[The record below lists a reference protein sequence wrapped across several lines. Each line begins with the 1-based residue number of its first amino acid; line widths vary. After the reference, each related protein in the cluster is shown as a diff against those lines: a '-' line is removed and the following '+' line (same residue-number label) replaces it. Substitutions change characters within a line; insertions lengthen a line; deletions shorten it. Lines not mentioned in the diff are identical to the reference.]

1 MSYTS
6 ATTSATL
13 TLSGVNSSQEAAQLY
28 VDWLVN
34 NPDETPECA
43 PTDATAEEILDEV
56 LPYISFEDGAVVISL
71 DTESDDGNYNSEYFD
86 SITSHLR
93 SIMSSELMT
102 VNWSVFDSRDGISS
116 GTDYSDSE
124 GKYVNIVTDIKAMDR
139 IASLMS
145 GSDWSPD
152 TLERIADIVRE
163 TGRTIDDL

>member
-1 MSYTS
+1 
-6 ATTSATL
+6 L
-13 TLSGVNSSQEAAQLY
+13 TLSGVNSAQEAAQLY

-56 LPYISFEDGAVVISL
+56 LPYISFEDGDVVIRL
-71 DTESDDGNYNSEYFD
+71 DTDSDEGNYNSKYFY

-102 VNWSVFDSRDGISS
+102 VNWSVFDLKVRIGS
-116 GTDYSDSE
+116 GTDYYDSE
-124 GKYVNIVTDIKAMDR
+124 GKCVDIVTDIKAMDR

-145 GSDWSPD
+145 GSGWSPD
-152 TLERIADIVRE
+152 TLDKIAEIVRE